1 MTHASAPPGAT
12 GHVVVIDDDAA
23 IRASLDSLLRSAGH
37 AVTTHAEP
45 GDFLR
50 APLPA
55 GPCCLILDVRLG
67 STDGLAFQVTLTET
81 GIGIPVIIMTGH
93 GDIPMAVRGMRAGA
107 IDFLAKPLDD
117 EALLAAVSR
126 AFDRWTGTQ
135 ADDPCPADIRQ
146 RYDTLSDRERQVMAL
161 VVAGLM
167 NKQIAGH
174 LSLSLPA
181 IKLHRAHVMRKMGA
195 RSLAELV
202 RAGEM
207 LAVRDQSISR
217 YPTPA

>member
-1 MTHASAPPGAT
+1 MTAPAQPA
-12 GHVVVIDDDAA
+12 GHVVVIDDDEGM
-23 IRASLDSLLRSAGH
+23 RASLDSLLRSAGH
-37 AVTTHAEP
+37 AVTTYAEP
-45 GDFLR
+45 DAFLR
-50 APLPA
+50 AGPPA
-55 GPCCLILDVRLG
+55 GPSCLLLDVRLG
-67 STDGLAFQVTLTET
+67 RIDGLDVQVALAES
-81 GIGIPVIIMTGH
+81 GLDLPVIIMTGH

-117 EALLAAVSR
+117 QALLSAVSR
-126 AFDRWTGTQ
+126 AL
-135 ADDPCPADIRQ
+135 AHHAPPPNDDECTADIRR

-195 RSLAELV
+195 QSLADLV
-202 RAGEM
+202 RLGER
-207 LAVRDQSISR
+207 LAVRDLSISR
-217 YPTPA
+217 YPNPA

>member
-1 MTHASAPPGAT
+1 MTHDTPPQPA
-12 GHVVVIDDDAA
+12 GHVIVIDDDAG

-37 AVTTHAEP
+37 TVTTHADPQE
-45 GDFLR
+45 FLR
-50 APLPA
+50 AARPA

-67 STDGLAFQVTLTET
+67 TVDGLAFQATLTEA
-81 GIGIPVIIMTGH
+81 GLGIPVIIMTGH

-126 AFDRWTGTQ
+126 AFDHGSDTQ
-135 ADDPCPADIRQ
+135 GDTPCPADIRQ

-181 IKLHRAHVMRKMGA
+181 IKLHRAQVMRKMGA
-195 RSLAELV
+195 RSLADLV
-202 RAGEM
+202 RLGEM
-207 LAVRDQSISR
+207 LAVRDQSVSR
-217 YPTPA
+217 YATPA